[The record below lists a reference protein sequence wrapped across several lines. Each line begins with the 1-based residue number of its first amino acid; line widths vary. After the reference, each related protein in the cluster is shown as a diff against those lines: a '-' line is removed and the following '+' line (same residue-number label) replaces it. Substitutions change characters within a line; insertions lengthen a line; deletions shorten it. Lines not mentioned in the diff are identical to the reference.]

1 MITGNRR
8 SRAGAGGGFQNH
20 SLLPWLSCFDN
31 VALAVDQVFRR
42 TMSKS
47 ERREWI
53 EHNLARVQMGHA
65 LHKRQGDLRRHEA
78 AGGYRPG
85 AGDEAESVAA

>member
-1 MITGNRR
+1 MV
-8 SRAGAGGGFQNH
+8 FQNH

-47 ERREWI
+47 ERRGGSNTTWRACRWGMRCT
-53 EHNLARVQMGHA
+53 NVP
-65 LHKRQGDLRRHEA
+65 GDLRRYEA
-78 AGGYRPG
+78 AGRYRPG
-85 AGDEAESVAA
+85 AGDEAEGAVA